1 MTTKMVVCPECGA
14 AVPHGRLSCVACGTL
29 LASVASSGRRT
40 TKRATSS
47 ASRASTRRAEPMT
60 ATETAVSTADHDD
73 ARAAGASMSLRPR
86 SQSAMAAPAT
96 IDEPMTGA
104 EPMTGVEPVTDQTP
118 APDPYPSNPEP
129 AEPAAA
135 SAPSAPAWPTT
146 AGLSPAPQVTQQ
158 PEPSLDAPSTP
169 DLDDWSGPRP
179 SVAQP
184 VEGEEWSVVGSRP
197 AAPRSAVPPTAASV
211 AGAYLAPSAVISTDP
226 RARTLTNSPRPAVP
240 AATATPAPLPN
251 RWYTS
256 SDDGAG
262 AATATFATSPF
273 SSSSFAAAATGGP
286 GETQAPKPTGFLSHF
301 HSPEGAGGW
310 ATAVGATVAAVAFLL
325 PWARYGVAGTQ
336 GDRGYLGQ
344 WGLANPAYLLLLA
357 GSVAVLLLTIV
368 PNRLPKEARAVA
380 LPLLLGGLLLGLGW
394 SYLTG
399 PFGTGPGVDAM
410 AFGAVLLVVGGILEL
425 RPDRRTATSQP

>member
-1 MTTKMVVCPECGA
+1 MTAKMVVCPACGA
-14 AVPHGRLSCVACGTL
+14 AVPDGRLSCVACGML
-29 LASVASSGRRT
+29 LASVASSGRRP
-40 TKRATSS
+40 TKRAASS
-47 ASRASTRRAEPMT
+47 GARGSTRRAEPPTT
-60 ATETAVSTADHDD
+60 AETAVSTADPADV
-73 ARAAGASMSLRPR
+73 RGPAASTSLRPR
-86 SQSAMAAPAT
+86 SQSAMNVPAT
-96 IDEPMTGA
+96 VDEPMTDA
-104 EPMTGVEPVTDQTP
+104 EPRMNAEQAPGQVAAP
-118 APDPYPSNPEP
+118 APSRTDLDPMDPATDPSPT
-129 AEPAAA
+129 
-135 SAPSAPAWPTT
+135 PAWPIA
-146 AGLSPAPQVTQQ
+146 AGLSPAPPTTQQ
-158 PEPSLDAPSTP
+158 REPSLDAPTPP

-179 SVAQP
+179 SVARP
-184 VEGEEWSVVGSRP
+184 VEGEEWAVVGSRP
-197 AAPRSAVPPTAASV
+197 AAPRAATPPTASSV

-226 RARTLTNSPRPAVP
+226 RARTLTNATRPAVVAP
-240 AATATPAPLPN
+240 TTTPAPLPN
-251 RWYTS
+251 RWYST

-262 AATATFATSPF
+262 AATATFASSPF
-273 SSSSFAAAATGGP
+273 ASPFAAAAASRPTD
-286 GETQAPKPTGFLSHF
+286 APVPTGFLSHL

-357 GSVAVLLLTIV
+357 ASVAVLLLTIV

-410 AFGAVLLVVGGILEL
+410 AFGAVLLVVGGLLEL
-425 RPDRRTATSQP
+425 RPERRTATSQP